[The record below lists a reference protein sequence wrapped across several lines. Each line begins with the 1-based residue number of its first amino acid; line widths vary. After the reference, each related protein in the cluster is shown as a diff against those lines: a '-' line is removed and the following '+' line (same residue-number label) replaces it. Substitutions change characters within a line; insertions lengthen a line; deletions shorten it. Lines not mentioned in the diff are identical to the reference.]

1 MVGDPRYKISFWN
14 KEISI
19 IIKPTPILVNNK
31 IKRILKWHPKKNLKD
46 IISDILLN
54 KFNYKNN

>member
-1 MVGDPRYKISFWN
+1 MPVDTSSQKGYGLKNF
-14 KEISI
+14 KV
-19 IIKPTPILVNNK
+19 KNNK

-46 IISDILLN
+46 IIIDILLN